1 MSDNWL
7 ANPSLPADILAEAVP
22 GNIRRAEHFL
32 AFLRR
37 FVQYLGTRL
46 QATQVGEEVRSIYCQ
61 SISSMLGPLTVVHS
75 SLLLPAM
82 SYTWC
87 T

>member
-46 QATQVGEEVRSIYCQ
+46 QATQVRGGAGCRPHTWARKYEVYAANA
-61 SISSMLGPLTVVHS
+61 HS
-75 SLLLPAM
+75 TAFRGS
-82 SYTWC
+82 
-87 T
+87 